1 VVAIQGVVEEAMKI
15 LAGIAF
21 LLGLLAY
28 GCRWLDK
35 AVGFEVFYVNHPPV
49 GVERTDRRVMTE
61 LVVRFF

>member
-1 VVAIQGVVEEAMKI
+1 MKI